1 MDTPKLHPN
10 SLANLK
16 PITDSDKAREM
27 QKKSAASRKAGNA
40 LRKKMNMTI
49 KDWNKIKGDLNMS
62 DSISSV
68 EFLRFY
74 MIKLMSEEKFL
85 EAAEIAKTL
94 AEFEAPK
101 LARIDQTVTNNDAK
115 DLTDE
120 ELEAEI
126 AELKQV
132 K

>member
-49 KDWNKIKGDLNMS
+49 RDWNKIKKDLDMTNA
-62 DSISSV
+62 ISSV

-74 MIKLMSEEKFL
+74 MLKLMSEEKFL
-85 EAAEIAKTL
+85 EAAEIAKNL

-101 LARIDQTVTNNDAK
+101 LARIDQTVTNNDAR

-126 AELKQV
+126 AEIRSV